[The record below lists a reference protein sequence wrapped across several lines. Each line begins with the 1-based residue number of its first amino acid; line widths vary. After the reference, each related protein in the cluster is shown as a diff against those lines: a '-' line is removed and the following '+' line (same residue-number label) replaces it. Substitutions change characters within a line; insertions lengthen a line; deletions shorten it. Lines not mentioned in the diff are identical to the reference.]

1 MSETKFFLYQHKHV
15 KGFKIIVDSS
25 IDLVKFLVIHK
36 VSYVQVRRN
45 GRWGCRAIYQKMFNI
60 FDWWT

>member
-1 MSETKFFLYQHKHV
+1 M

-45 GRWGCRAIYQKMFNI
+45 GGWECLAVYQKMFNI